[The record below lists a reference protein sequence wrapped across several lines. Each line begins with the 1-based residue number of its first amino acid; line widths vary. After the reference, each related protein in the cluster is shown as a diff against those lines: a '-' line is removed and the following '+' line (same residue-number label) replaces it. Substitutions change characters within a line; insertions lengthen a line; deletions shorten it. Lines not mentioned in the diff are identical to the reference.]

1 VTQVNNLRSEWG
13 YPNSARALS
22 ESAVRARAGPGRFG
36 ALSAVQ
42 RRCVGG
48 NLRWSRIAPA
58 NPVRAVEAWL
68 CVVEASVP
76 GRPGRGQR
84 VRASAR
90 GGPSHCLPGVSVMRR
105 CGPRVRGPCRADHVG
120 GPCRAGARRTGPGRA
135 EPVRGR
141 ALYLP

>member
-1 VTQVNNLRSEWG
+1 MTQVNDVRNEWG

-58 NPVRAVEAWL
+58 NPVRAVGAW
-68 CVVEASVP
+68 
-76 GRPGRGQR
+76 
-84 VRASAR
+84 
-90 GGPSHCLPGVSVMRR
+90 
-105 CGPRVRGPCRADHVG
+105 CGPWVRGLCRADHVRGPCRA
-120 GPCRAGARRTGPGRA
+120 GAMQTGPGQA
-135 EPVRGR
+135 GPVQGR
-141 ALYLP
+141 ALYIP